1 MFARQ
6 IPGTGDKRAGQR
18 ALWQGSNRRVS
29 VGNCRAEVNEK
40 TAFPGGT
47 GDPWKVPEKGRTC
60 SESGHAV
67 VGQVCVVI
75 WLGDLTLPWTAVASS
90 IK

>member
-1 MFARQ
+1 M
-6 IPGTGDKRAGQR
+6 
-18 ALWQGSNRRVS
+18 
-29 VGNCRAEVNEK
+29 GNCRAEVNEK

-60 SESGHAV
+60 SESGHAASQRGVLSRNAHRHYTGPAV